1 MRKEW
6 KIKNDKAISRSTR
19 RVAVL
24 LLSVI
29 VAGSTMSM
37 FRPVTVWSVEG
48 ETVKYGDVNGDDNI
62 DIADA
67 LLISRYDARLTELD
81 ENQLKIADV
90 NNDKEADIAD
100 ALLIARL
107 DAGLIEEI
115 LRLDDMVLKEEWKQD
130 QVFNLADPAPWNLD
144 ELQQVVDVN
153 DPRSVAAY
161 WVWAVNRLTDNYDEG
176 MAMMKYLFADIEVYG
191 SGYTEGGMSG
201 MAGWDA
207 YFNERLT
214 DPEYRILPRTYFQG
228 CTEDNGYKPD
238 RPLSIELYFNDANT
252 ETINKQTFDTFGR
265 LNIVYW
271 VQSYAGDNQVNIN
284 LSRFAGTNRWYV
296 TSGTSSMALFYQ
308 QQVTDLAK
316 ELPNDDSTQEE
327 HDAFYGS

>member
-1 MRKEW
+1 MRNEQV
-6 KIKNDKAISRSTR
+6 IKNNRRIRRSVR
-19 RVAVL
+19 RLTAMV
-24 LLSVI
+24 LSVAA
-29 VAGSTMSM
+29 AGSMLTQLS
-37 FRPVTVWSVEG
+37 PVTVWSVEG
-48 ETVKYGDVNGDDNI
+48 ETVKYGDVNTDGNV

-67 LLISRYDARLTELD
+67 LVISRYDARLTELD

-90 NNDKEADIAD
+90 NNDTEADIAD

-115 LRLDDMVLKEEWKQD
+115 PRLDDMVLKEEWQED
-130 QVFNLADPAPWNLD
+130 QLFTLADPAPWNLE
-144 ELQQVVDVN
+144 ELEKVVDVN

-161 WVWAVNRLTDNYDEG
+161 WVWAVTRLTDNYDEG

-191 SGYTEGGMSG
+191 SGYYEGGMSG
-201 MAGWDA
+201 QAGWDS
-207 YFNERLT
+207 YFDERLT
-214 DPEYRILPRTYFQG
+214 DPEYRFLPRAYFEG
-228 CTEDNGYKPD
+228 CTEENGFKPD

-252 ETINKQTFDTFGR
+252 ETINKQTLDNFGR

-271 VQSYAGDNQVNIN
+271 VQSYAGGNQVNIT

-308 QQVTDLAK
+308 QPVTDLAK
-316 ELPNDDSTQEE
+316 ELPNDDSTKEE
-327 HDAFYGS
+327 HDAFYRP